1 LENLEIMLISQNVV
15 ERLEK
20 GKKSNFLGI
29 KQNLKSVLYDFVEK
43 VINKFKK
50 ILLIDILI

>member
-1 LENLEIMLISQNVV
+1 MLISQNVV
-15 ERLEK
+15 DRLEK

-50 ILLIDILI
+50 ILLINI